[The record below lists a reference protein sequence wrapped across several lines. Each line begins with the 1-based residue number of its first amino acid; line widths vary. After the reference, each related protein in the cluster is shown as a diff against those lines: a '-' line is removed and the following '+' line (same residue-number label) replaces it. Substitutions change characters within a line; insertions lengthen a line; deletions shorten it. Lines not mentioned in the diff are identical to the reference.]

1 MIKRCVWQRRWLC
14 ILSILGLVLFVQ
26 ATRGWAQNTFPA
38 IGNVGIGTA
47 TPGAP
52 LHVGVGSLGN
62 QKLLQIGEPGFT
74 GDYGLVLRGNP
85 SDGVFKLHGLNDET
99 ETSTPIMSWTRYNGH
114 VGIGTAAPGA
124 PLHVGVD
131 TIGNAKL
138 LQIGEPGF
146 TGNYGLVLR
155 GNPIDGVF
163 KLYGLNAATET
174 SAPIMSWTR
183 YNGRV
188 GIGTA
193 SPQAPLHVAGD
204 AQIDGNIAAKYQD
217 VAEWVRTADHA
228 SRATVVVID
237 GAAPN
242 QVVTASQPYDTR
254 VAGVVS
260 ERPGVLL
267 GEAGEDKA
275 KVAHSGRVK
284 VKVDARYGA
293 VAIGDLLVTSPTAG
307 HAMRSAPVDLGGM
320 QVHRP
325 GTLLGKA
332 LEPFPEGQGEILVL
346 LMLQ

>member
-85 SDGVFKLHGLNDET
+85 IDGVFKLHGLN
-99 ETSTPIMSWTRYNGH
+99 
-114 VGIGTAAPGA
+114 
-124 PLHVGVD
+124 
-131 TIGNAKL
+131 
-138 LQIGEPGF
+138 
-146 TGNYGLVLR
+146 
-155 GNPIDGVF
+155 
-163 KLYGLNAATET
+163 AATET
-174 SAPIMSWTR
+174 ATPIMSWTR

-237 GAAPN
+237 GAVPN

-260 ERPGVLL
+260 ERPGVL
-267 GEAGEDKA
+267 EMCCTS
-275 KVAHSGRVK
+275 SGV
-284 VKVDARYGA
+284 VTYG
-293 VAIGDLLVTSPTAG
+293 
-307 HAMRSAPVDLGGM
+307 
-320 QVHRP
+320 
-325 GTLLGKA
+325 
-332 LEPFPEGQGEILVL
+332 
-346 LMLQ
+346 